1 MNPFALLLLPL
12 LAVPPA
18 ADAVRPVHT
27 YSIVARDPATGEMG
41 VAVQSHW
48 FSVGTSVA
56 WAEAGVGA
64 VATQSFTDVSYGPLA
79 LELMRG
85 GRTAEQA
92 LEALVAADTAPQV
105 RQVAIVDASGGVA
118 VHTGRG
124 CIPEAG
130 NRTGA
135 GYSVQANL
143 MEKDTVWDAMAV
155 AFEAAEGPL
164 AERLVAALQAA
175 QAEKG
180 DIRGMQSAA
189 LLVVAGEST
198 GRPWVDRLVD
208 LRVEDHPDPVNE
220 LARLLRVHRAY
231 EHMNAGD
238 HALEVGDTEGAR
250 REYGAAEALAPD
262 NVEMV
267 YWHAVALA
275 NAGDV
280 DGSLPL
286 FARVFA
292 ADTNWVTLIP
302 RLVEVDILVVAGEDL
317 QRILDQAPEGS
328 TR

>member
-1 MNPFALLLLPL
+1 
-12 LAVPPA
+12 
-18 ADAVRPVHT
+18 
-27 YSIVARDPATGEMG
+27 
-41 VAVQSHW
+41 VAV
-48 FSVGTSVA
+48 
-56 WAEAGVGA
+56 
-64 VATQSFTDVSYGPLA
+64 
-79 LELMRG
+79 
-85 GRTAEQA
+85 
-92 LEALVAADTAPQV
+92 
-105 RQVAIVDASGGVA
+105 VDANGTVA
-118 VHTGRG
+118 VHTGEG

-130 NRTGA
+130 HRTGD

-143 MEKDTVWDAMAV
+143 MERDTVPDAMAE

-189 LLVVAGEST
+189 LVVVAGEST

-208 LRVEDHPDPVNE
+208 LRVEDHADPVNE

-238 HALEVGDTEGAR
+238 HALETGDTEAAR

-280 DGSLPL
+280 AESLPL

-292 ADTNWVTLIP
+292 ADANWVTLTP
-302 RLVEVDILVVAGEDL
+302 RLVEVDILAVAGEDL
-317 QRILDQAPEGS
+317 RLILDQAPEGS